1 MAVDSR
7 KMVMAA
13 SRETKRSFTASDMVG
28 KDGVEGNNEAR
39 TIAYTCVQEETNS
52 GLDNLEIGYRHGIG
66 FALGRLDRFSIALQK
81 TEHCLRETSLKQ
93 EASIL
98 ICSARD

>member
-1 MAVDSR
+1 
-7 KMVMAA
+7 MVMAA

-52 GLDNLEIGYRHGIG
+52 GLDNLEIGYRDSIG
-66 FALGRLDRFSIALQK
+66 LGLCRLDRLCVALQQA
-81 TEHCLRETSLKQ
+81 EDCLREASL
-93 EASIL
+93 
-98 ICSARD
+98 